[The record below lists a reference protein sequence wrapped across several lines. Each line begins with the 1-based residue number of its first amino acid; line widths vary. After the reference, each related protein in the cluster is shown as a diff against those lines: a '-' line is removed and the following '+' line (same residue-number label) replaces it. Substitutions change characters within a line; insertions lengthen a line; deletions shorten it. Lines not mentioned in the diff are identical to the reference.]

1 MPSASSGARA
11 RRRLRGTCAGA
22 LPRHVVRPATAPELL
37 SCAYS
42 WLPVAFTSG
51 CARASSGSSYAAS
64 TYGRSCAGAS
74 AVARAGRGRERAHRR
89 GVQRRD
95 GRRDEHAD
103 LGVQQAVLGRAAR
116 DVHTRRACAPPA
128 RERRLAR
135 ACACRPSAR
144 GAGTERARRTL
155 VKVLVRLLG
164 RQRAARGLGA
174 PDGCCEHRRRRRWT
188 VNGPGYEFP
197 PFHILRIRVLHPMHN
212 GLSN

>member
-64 TYGRSCAGAS
+64 TYGRSCAVAS
-74 AVARAGRGRERAHRR
+74 AVARRVGRERAHGR
-89 GVQRRD
+89 GVQGRD

-103 LGVQQAVLGRAAR
+103 LGVEQAVLGRAAR
-116 DVHTRRACAPPA
+116 DVHTRRACAPSA
-128 RERRLAR
+128 GERRLTR

-164 RQRAARGLGA
+164 RQRAARGLGV
-174 PDGCCEHRRRRRWT
+174 PDGCCEHRRWRRWT
-188 VNGPGYEFP
+188 VDGPGCD
-197 PFHILRIRVLHPMHN
+197 LGRVKSPDHTVPRYICLALH
-212 GLSN
+212 